1 LLGQPSTIFPSGGSR
16 FRRSGVRLPWHFV
29 RRGRDRLVVDRADA
43 IAKSLAAGHRVL
55 RTADESK
62 PFFRAASI

>member
-1 LLGQPSTIFPSGGSR
+1 
-16 FRRSGVRLPWHFV
+16 VRLPWHFV